1 MAQGRLA
8 GRRALVTGA
17 GQGVGRGI
25 ALALAAE
32 GAAVAVA
39 GRTASK
45 LEETLKEIEGRG
57 GRAVAVTCD
66 VCEPQQVE
74 RCVAESRA
82 GLGGGIDILVN
93 NAVVYAYGRLL
104 DVSPE
109 LAEAAWQSGPRAAW
123 LFMRA
128 CHADLC
134 GGGVIVNLGSGASHM
149 WDPSG
154 LGIYAATKA
163 ALATLTR
170 AAAVEWGADGI
181 RAYVVMPAAE
191 GPAHEAWKKMDPEG
205 YRGTLEKVPL
215 GRFGDPE
222 RDIGR
227 AVVFLCSDDAAYTTG
242 LILPVD
248 GGSTWV
254 G

>member
-1 MAQGRLA
+1 VSRLD

-32 GAAVAVA
+32 GAALALV
-39 GRTASK
+39 GRTEAK
-45 LEETLKEIEGRG
+45 LRDTADEIAGRG
-57 GRAVAVTCD
+57 GNAVTLVCD
-66 VCEPQQVE
+66 IRDPDQIE
-74 RCVAESRA
+74 RCVDATRRQ
-82 GLGGGIDILVN
+82 LGGIDILVN
-93 NAVVYAYGRLL
+93 NAVTYAYGRLL
-104 DVSPE
+104 DVAPG
-109 LAEAAWQSGPRAAW
+109 LVEASWQSGPRATL

-134 GGGVIVNLGSGASHM
+134 DGGVIVNLGSGASHL

-154 LGIYAATKA
+154 LGVYAATKA
-163 ALATLTR
+163 AIVSLTR
-170 AAAVEWGADGI
+170 AAAMEWARDGI

-191 GPAHEAWKKMDPEG
+191 GPAHEAWRKVDPDG
-205 YRGTLEKVPL
+205 YQAALSRVPL
-215 GRFGDPE
+215 GRFGDAE

-227 AVVFLCSDDAAYTTG
+227 AVVFLCSEDAAYTTG
-242 LILPVD
+242 IVLPVD
-248 GGSTWV
+248 GGSTRI